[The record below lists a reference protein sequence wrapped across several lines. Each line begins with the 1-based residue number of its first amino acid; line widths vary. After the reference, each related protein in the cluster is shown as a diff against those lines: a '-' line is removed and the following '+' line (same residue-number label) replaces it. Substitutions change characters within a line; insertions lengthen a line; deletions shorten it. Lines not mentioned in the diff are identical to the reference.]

1 MMPSDTRRI
10 AFTPGLPVARRGLV
24 EAWRGESAI
33 KVNVV
38 YDEPFWRKDGLSG
51 LGLSD
56 RPPIGVTFD
65 NSPSD
70 GSRGVLLAFL
80 TEVGV
85 AKDPALRRTT
95 VLAGLAELF
104 GRRAKKPTAYFEQD
118 WARDGWTTGCVS
130 PVPCN
135 VLTRFGPAL
144 RAPVGRIH
152 WAGTETSE
160 TWCVYM
166 DGAVRS
172 GERVAAEVLAS
183 LRRG

>member
-1 MMPSDTRRI
+1 MTRRN
-10 AFTPGLPVARRGLV
+10 R
-24 EAWRGESAI
+24 S
-33 KVNVV
+33 VNVV
-38 YDEPFWRKDGLSG
+38 YDEPFWRNDGLSG
-51 LGLSD
+51 RGLTD
-56 RPPIGVTFD
+56 RPPNGVTFD
-65 NSPSD
+65 NSPRD

-85 AKDPALRRTT
+85 PKDPDVRRSA

-104 GRRAKKPTAYFEQD
+104 GRRAKTPIAYFEQD
-118 WARDGWTTGCVS
+118 WSRDGWTTGCVS
-130 PVPCN
+130 PVPRN

-144 RAPVGRIH
+144 RAPVDRIH

-160 TWCVYM
+160 VWCGYM